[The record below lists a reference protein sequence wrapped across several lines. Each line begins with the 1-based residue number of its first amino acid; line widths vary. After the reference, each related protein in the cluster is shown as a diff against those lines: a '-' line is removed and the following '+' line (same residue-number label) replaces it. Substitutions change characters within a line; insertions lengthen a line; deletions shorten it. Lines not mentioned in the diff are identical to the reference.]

1 MMRFRDKSNGSGEEK
16 VMKLRRRE
24 NGFTL
29 VEALLSV
36 ALLALV
42 ASTMAA
48 PYITGLQS
56 LDGQNELI
64 LFDNAL
70 CSRMEVLASSDFSSL
85 SGGSE
90 VVTVNGQS
98 YTISWTVV
106 PADLDGDGNPEPTAK
121 QVTVSVAGVVG
132 RSLTT
137 IRVDNEGS
145 VGKIS

>member
-48 PYITGLQS
+48 PYIAGLQS
-56 LDGQNELI
+56 LDGQNDLM
-64 LFDNAL
+64 LLDSVL
-70 CSRMEVLASSDFSSL
+70 RSRMEVLASTDFSSL
-85 SGGSE
+85 SAGSE
-90 VVTVNGQS
+90 VITVNGQS
-98 YTISWTVV
+98 YTINWTVV
-106 PADLDGDGNPEPTAK
+106 PVDLDGDGNPEPSAR
-121 QVTVSVAGVVG
+121 QVTVSLAGVAG